1 MSSDPDNENTVRP
14 HDGTLAVHLLGLVDY
29 SALLGLQEYL
39 VYDLSG
45 RNDASGILLLCEH
58 PPTISMGREATR
70 RDLRIDQNDLEQ
82 RELPVHWVSRGGG
95 TFTHAPGQLALYLLV
110 PLQKLQLGL
119 AAFQRQFEQSVLAT
133 CRELKFPAK
142 RRSGE
147 PGLWSRGGQLAYF
160 GASVRSWITC
170 HGMFLNVT
178 VDPRFLELALPNPVG
193 ERSTTM
199 QSQRLRPVSM
209 SQVRES
215 LIRQIA
221 AGFGYHMVDVS
232 TGHPLLKRTTQ
243 RVLIHA

>member
-1 MSSDPDNENTVRP
+1 MSSDPDNANFVRP

-29 SALLGLQEYL
+29 SSVLGLQEYL
-39 VYDLSG
+39 IYELSG
-45 RNDASGILLLCEH
+45 CNDASGMLLICEH

-70 RDLRIDQNDLEQ
+70 RDLRIDGNDREF

-95 TFTHAPGQLALYLLV
+95 AFTHAPGQLALYLLV
-110 PLQKLQLGL
+110 PLRKLQLGL
-119 AAFQRQFEQSVLAT
+119 AEFQRLFEQSVLAT
-133 CRELKFPAK
+133 CRELKIPSK
-142 RRSGE
+142 RRDGE

-178 VDPRFLELALPNPVG
+178 VDRRFLELTMPNPVG

-215 LIRQIA
+215 LIRHLSD
-221 AGFGYHMVDVS
+221 GFGYEMADVS
-232 TGHPLLKRTTQ
+232 TGHPLLTRTTQ